1 MTVFSYSK
9 TWICTLCI
17 LALSACSAENE
28 QTANT
33 ASSAPKAAS
42 NVSASAPNTNTT
54 EALPIPRIP
63 EITIPDFIGV
73 TEQQLTFEQAMPPQ
87 LKTMAGIKVYPA
99 RCDNQ
104 QLISS
109 NGSLTQYSDD
119 NATQISAK
127 GVVSINQDGSGTST
141 NERLTLDVQAD
152 GSGTLVAK
160 GASDDDTG
168 ITLNV
173 NADGSGTYVGP
184 EGTISVDGKGGGTWV
199 GKLGNI
205 TIQADGS
212 GTWTG
217 DNDVVEIQANGAGT
231 WVGSQRQTNHGDGT
245 GTLGPEEKA
254 VKMAPWPLA
263 PKVGKLPLLNKLS
276 MPGQVCG
283 YVISLDEQVLF
294 DFDQANLRPDASKL
308 LVELATVLKQITASA
323 IEIRG
328 HTDSKGSDE
337 YNQTLSEN
345 RAQAVLKALQQQTP
359 LSNISAHGYGETKP
373 VAPNEVDG
381 KDSPS
386 NRQLN
391 RRVEIFVKTL

>member
-1 MTVFSYSK
+1 MTGLSTSK
-9 TWICTLCI
+9 TWIYTLCV
-17 LALSACSAENE
+17 LALSACSAESE
-28 QTANT
+28 QASTANNT
-33 ASSAPKAAS
+33 PAAS
-42 NVSASAPNTNTT
+42 AVSASAPSVPT
-54 EALPIPRIP
+54 AAVLPIPRIP

-73 TEQQLTFEQAMPPQ
+73 TQQQLQFEQAMPAQ
-87 LKTMAGIKVYPA
+87 LKTVAGIKVYPA

-109 NGSLTQYSDD
+109 NGSLTQYSAD
-119 NATQISAK
+119 NATQISDK

-141 NERLTLDVQAD
+141 NDRLTLEVQTD
-152 GSGTLVAK
+152 GSGSLVAK

-199 GKLGNI
+199 GKWGNI
-205 TIQADGS
+205 TIHADGS
-212 GTWTG
+212 GSWTG

-231 WVGSQRQTNHGDGT
+231 WVGSQMQTNHGDGT
-245 GTLGPEEKA
+245 GTVGPEEKA
-254 VKMAPWPLA
+254 TQMAPWPLA

-283 YVISLDEQVLF
+283 YVISLDDQVLF
-294 DFDQANLRPDASKL
+294 DFDQATIRPDASNIL
-308 LVELATVLKQITASA
+308 TELANALKQITASA

-345 RAQAVLKALQQQTP
+345 RALAVLKALQQQAK
-359 LSNISAHGYGETKP
+359 LNHIEAHGYGESKP

>member
-1 MTVFSYSK
+1 MTGLSTSK
-9 TWICTLCI
+9 TWIYTLCV
-17 LALSACSAENE
+17 LALSACSAESE
-28 QTANT
+28 QASTANNT
-33 ASSAPKAAS
+33 PAAS
-42 NVSASAPNTNTT
+42 AVSASAPSVPT
-54 EALPIPRIP
+54 AAVLPIPRIP

-73 TEQQLTFEQAMPPQ
+73 TQQQLQFEQAMPAQ
-87 LKTMAGIKVYPA
+87 LKTVAGIKVYPA

-109 NGSLTQYSDD
+109 NGSLTQYSAD
-119 NATQISAK
+119 NATQISDK

-141 NERLTLDVQAD
+141 NDRLTLEVQAD
-152 GSGTLVAK
+152 GSGSLVAK
-160 GASDDDTG
+160 AASDDETG

-199 GKLGNI
+199 GKWGNI
-205 TIQADGS
+205 TIHADGS
-212 GTWTG
+212 GSWTG

-231 WVGSQRQTNHGDGT
+231 WVGSQMQTNHGDGT
-245 GTLGPEEKA
+245 GTVGPEEKA
-254 VKMAPWPLA
+254 TQMAPWPLA

-283 YVISLDEQVLF
+283 YVISLDDQVLF
-294 DFDQANLRPDASKL
+294 DFDQATIRPDASNIL
-308 LVELATVLKQITASA
+308 TELANALKQITASA

-328 HTDSKGSDE
+328 HTDSKGSEE

-345 RAQAVLKALQQQTP
+345 RALAVLKALQQQAK
-359 LSNISAHGYGETKP
+359 LNHIEAHGYGESKP

>member
-1 MTVFSYSK
+1 MTGLSTSK
-9 TWICTLCI
+9 TWIYTLCV

-28 QTANT
+28 QASTANNT
-33 ASSAPKAAS
+33 PAAS
-42 NVSASAPNTNTT
+42 AVTASAPNTPT
-54 EALPIPRIP
+54 AAVLPIPRIP

-73 TEQQLTFEQAMPPQ
+73 TQQQLQFEQAMPAQ
-87 LKTMAGIKVYPA
+87 LKTVAGIKVYPA

-109 NGSLTQYSDD
+109 NGSLTQYSAD
-119 NATQISAK
+119 NATQISDK

-141 NERLTLDVQAD
+141 NDRLTLEVQAD
-152 GSGTLVAK
+152 GSGSLVAK
-160 GASDDDTG
+160 GASDDETG

-199 GKLGNI
+199 GKWGNI
-205 TIQADGS
+205 TIHADGS
-212 GTWTG
+212 GSWTG

-231 WVGSQRQTNHGDGT
+231 WVGSQMQTNHGDGT
-245 GTLGPEEKA
+245 GTVGPEEKA
-254 VKMAPWPLA
+254 TQMAPWPLA

-283 YVISLDEQVLF
+283 YVISLDDQVLF
-294 DFDQANLRPDASKL
+294 DFDQATIRPDASNIL
-308 LVELATVLKQITASA
+308 TELATALKQITASA

-328 HTDSKGSDE
+328 HTDSKGSEE

-345 RAQAVLKALQQQTP
+345 RALAVLKALQQQAQF
-359 LSNISAHGYGETKP
+359 SHIEAHGYGESKP

>member
-1 MTVFSYSK
+1 MY
-9 TWICTLCI
+9 TLCV

-28 QTANT
+28 QANT
-33 ASSAPKAAS
+33 ANNTPVASA
-42 NVSASAPNTNTT
+42 VSASAPNTPT
-54 EALPIPRIP
+54 AAVLPIPRIP

-73 TEQQLTFEQAMPPQ
+73 TQQQLQFEEVMPAQ
-87 LKTMAGIKVYPA
+87 LKTVAGIKVYPA

-109 NGSLTQYSDD
+109 NGSLTQYNTD
-119 NATQISAK
+119 NATQISDK

-141 NERLTLDVQAD
+141 NDRLTLEVQAD
-152 GSGTLVAK
+152 GSGSLVAK
-160 GASDDDTG
+160 AASDDDTG

-199 GKLGNI
+199 GKWGNI
-205 TIQADGS
+205 TIHPDGS
-212 GTWTG
+212 GSWTG

-231 WVGSQRQTNHGDGT
+231 WVGSQMQINHGDGT
-245 GTLGPEEKA
+245 GTVGPEEKA
-254 VKMAPWPLA
+254 TQMAPWPLA

-283 YVISLDEQVLF
+283 YVISLDDQVLF
-294 DFDQANLRPDASKL
+294 DFDQATIRPDASNIL
-308 LVELATVLKQITASA
+308 TELADALKQITASM

-345 RAQAVLKALQQQTP
+345 RAQAVLKALQQQAK
-359 LSNISAHGYGETKP
+359 LSHIEAHGYGESKP

>member
-1 MTVFSYSK
+1 MTGLSTSK
-9 TWICTLCI
+9 TWIYTLCV
-17 LALSACSAENE
+17 LALSACSAESE
-28 QTANT
+28 QASTANNT
-33 ASSAPKAAS
+33 PAAS
-42 NVSASAPNTNTT
+42 AVSASAPSVPT
-54 EALPIPRIP
+54 AAVLPIPRIP

-73 TEQQLTFEQAMPPQ
+73 TQQQLQFEQAMPAQ
-87 LKTMAGIKVYPA
+87 LKTVAGIKVYPA

-109 NGSLTQYSDD
+109 NGSLTQYSAD
-119 NATQISAK
+119 NATQISDK

-141 NERLTLDVQAD
+141 NDRLTLEVQAD
-152 GSGTLVAK
+152 GSGSLVAK

-199 GKLGNI
+199 GKWGNI
-205 TIQADGS
+205 TIHADGS
-212 GTWTG
+212 GSWTG

-231 WVGSQRQTNHGDGT
+231 WVGSQMQTNHGDGT
-245 GTLGPEEKA
+245 GTVGPEEKA
-254 VKMAPWPLA
+254 TQMAPWPLA

-283 YVISLDEQVLF
+283 YVISLDDQVLF
-294 DFDQANLRPDASKL
+294 DFDQATIRPDASNIL
-308 LVELATVLKQITASA
+308 TELANALKQITASA

-345 RAQAVLKALQQQTP
+345 RALAVLKALQQQAQF
-359 LSNISAHGYGETKP
+359 SHIEAHGYGESKP

>member
-1 MTVFSYSK
+1 MTGLSTSK
-9 TWICTLCI
+9 IWIYTLCV
-17 LALSACSAENE
+17 LALSACSAESE
-28 QTANT
+28 QASTANNT
-33 ASSAPKAAS
+33 PAAS
-42 NVSASAPNTNTT
+42 AVSASAPSVPT
-54 EALPIPRIP
+54 AAVLPIPRIP

-73 TEQQLTFEQAMPPQ
+73 TQQQLQFEQAMPAQ
-87 LKTMAGIKVYPA
+87 LKTVAGIKVYPA

-109 NGSLTQYSDD
+109 NGSLTQYSAD
-119 NATQISAK
+119 NATQISDK
-127 GVVSINQDGSGTST
+127 GVVSIHQDGSGTST
-141 NERLTLDVQAD
+141 NDRLTLEVQAD
-152 GSGTLVAK
+152 GSGSLVAK

-199 GKLGNI
+199 GKWGNI
-205 TIQADGS
+205 TIHTDGS
-212 GTWTG
+212 GSWTG

-231 WVGSQRQTNHGDGT
+231 WVGSQMQTNHGDGT
-245 GTLGPEEKA
+245 GTVGPEEKA
-254 VKMAPWPLA
+254 TQMAPWPLA

-283 YVISLDEQVLF
+283 YVISLDDQVLF
-294 DFDQANLRPDASKL
+294 DFDQATIRPDASNIL
-308 LVELATVLKQITASA
+308 TELANALKQITASA

-328 HTDSKGSDE
+328 HTDSKGSEE

-345 RAQAVLKALQQQTP
+345 RALAVLKALQQQAQF
-359 LSNISAHGYGETKP
+359 SHIEAHGYGESKP

>member
-1 MTVFSYSK
+1 MTGLSTSK
-9 TWICTLCI
+9 TWIYTLCV
-17 LALSACSAENE
+17 LALSACSAESE
-28 QTANT
+28 QASTANNT
-33 ASSAPKAAS
+33 PAAS
-42 NVSASAPNTNTT
+42 AVSASAPSVPT
-54 EALPIPRIP
+54 AAVLPIPRIP

-73 TEQQLTFEQAMPPQ
+73 TQQQLQFEQAMPAQ
-87 LKTMAGIKVYPA
+87 LKTVTGIKVYPA

-109 NGSLTQYSDD
+109 NGSLTQYSAD
-119 NATQISAK
+119 NATQISDK
-127 GVVSINQDGSGTST
+127 GVVSIHQDGSGTST
-141 NERLTLDVQAD
+141 NDRFTLEVQAD
-152 GSGTLVAK
+152 GSGSLVAK

-199 GKLGNI
+199 GKWGNI
-205 TIQADGS
+205 TIHTDGS
-212 GTWTG
+212 GSWTG

-231 WVGSQRQTNHGDGT
+231 WVGSQMQTNHGDGT
-245 GTLGPEEKA
+245 GTVGPEEKA
-254 VKMAPWPLA
+254 TQMAPWPLA

-283 YVISLDEQVLF
+283 YVISLDDQVLF
-294 DFDQANLRPDASKL
+294 DFDQATIRPDASNIL
-308 LVELATVLKQITASA
+308 TELANALKQITASA

-345 RAQAVLKALQQQTP
+345 RALAVLKALQQQAK
-359 LSNISAHGYGETKP
+359 LNHIEAHGYGESKP

-391 RRVEIFVKTL
+391 RRVEIFVKTP

>member
-1 MTVFSYSK
+1 MTGLSISK
-9 TWICTLCI
+9 TWIYTLCV

-28 QTANT
+28 QASTANNT
-33 ASSAPKAAS
+33 PAAS
-42 NVSASAPNTNTT
+42 AVSASAPSVPT
-54 EALPIPRIP
+54 AAVLPIPRIP

-73 TEQQLTFEQAMPPQ
+73 TQQQLQFEQAMPAQ
-87 LKTMAGIKVYPA
+87 LKTVAGIKVYPA

-109 NGSLTQYSDD
+109 NGSLTQYSAD
-119 NATQISAK
+119 NATQISDK

-141 NERLTLDVQAD
+141 NDRLTLEVQAD
-152 GSGTLVAK
+152 GSGSLVAK

-199 GKLGNI
+199 GKWGNI
-205 TIQADGS
+205 TIHPDGS
-212 GTWTG
+212 GSWTG

-231 WVGSQRQTNHGDGT
+231 WVGSQMQTNHGDGT
-245 GTLGPEEKA
+245 GTVGPEEKA
-254 VKMAPWPLA
+254 TQMAPWPLA

-283 YVISLDEQVLF
+283 YVISLDDQVLF
-294 DFDQANLRPDASKL
+294 DFDQATIRPDASNIL
-308 LVELATVLKQITASA
+308 TELANALKQITASA

-345 RAQAVLKALQQQTP
+345 RALAVLKALQQQAK
-359 LSNISAHGYGETKP
+359 LNHIEAHGYGESKP

>member
-1 MTVFSYSK
+1 MTGLSTSK
-9 TWICTLCI
+9 TWIYTLCV
-17 LALSACSAENE
+17 LALSACSAESE
-28 QTANT
+28 QASTANNT
-33 ASSAPKAAS
+33 PAAS
-42 NVSASAPNTNTT
+42 AVSASAPSVPT
-54 EALPIPRIP
+54 AAVLPIPRIP

-73 TEQQLTFEQAMPPQ
+73 TQQQLQFEQAMPAQ
-87 LKTMAGIKVYPA
+87 LKTVAGIKVYPA

-109 NGSLTQYSDD
+109 NGSLTQYSAD
-119 NATQISAK
+119 NATQISDK

-141 NERLTLDVQAD
+141 NDRLTLEVQAD
-152 GSGTLVAK
+152 GSGSLVAK

-199 GKLGNI
+199 GKWGNI
-205 TIQADGS
+205 TIHADGS
-212 GTWTG
+212 GSWTG

-231 WVGSQRQTNHGDGT
+231 WVGSQMQTNHGDGT
-245 GTLGPEEKA
+245 GTVGPEEKA
-254 VKMAPWPLA
+254 TQMAPWPLA

-283 YVISLDEQVLF
+283 YVISLDDQVLF
-294 DFDQANLRPDASKL
+294 DFDQATIRPDASNIL
-308 LVELATVLKQITASA
+308 TELANALKQITASA

-345 RAQAVLKALQQQTP
+345 RAQAVRNALQQQAQ
-359 LSNISAHGYGETKP
+359 LSHIEAHGYGESKP

>member
-1 MTVFSYSK
+1 MTGLSTSK
-9 TWICTLCI
+9 TWIYTLCV
-17 LALSACSAENE
+17 LALSACSAESE
-28 QTANT
+28 QASTANNT
-33 ASSAPKAAS
+33 PAAS
-42 NVSASAPNTNTT
+42 AVSASAPSVPT
-54 EALPIPRIP
+54 AAVLPIPRIP

-73 TEQQLTFEQAMPPQ
+73 TQQQLQFEQAMPAQ
-87 LKTMAGIKVYPA
+87 LKTVAGIKVYPA

-109 NGSLTQYSDD
+109 NGSLTQYSAD
-119 NATQISAK
+119 NATQISDK
-127 GVVSINQDGSGTST
+127 GVVSIHQDGSGTST
-141 NERLTLDVQAD
+141 NDRLTLEVQAD
-152 GSGTLVAK
+152 GSGSLVAK

-199 GKLGNI
+199 GKWGNI
-205 TIQADGS
+205 TIHADGS
-212 GTWTG
+212 GSWTG

-231 WVGSQRQTNHGDGT
+231 WVGSQMQTNHGDGT
-245 GTLGPEEKA
+245 GTVGPEEKA
-254 VKMAPWPLA
+254 TQMAPWPLA

-283 YVISLDEQVLF
+283 YVISLDDQVLF
-294 DFDQANLRPDASKL
+294 DFDQATIRPDASNIL
-308 LVELATVLKQITASA
+308 TELANALKQITASA

-328 HTDSKGSDE
+328 HTDSKGSEE

-345 RAQAVLKALQQQTP
+345 RALAVLKALQQQAQF
-359 LSNISAHGYGETKP
+359 SHIEAHGYGESKP

>member
-1 MTVFSYSK
+1 MTGLSTSK
-9 TWICTLCI
+9 TWIYTLCV
-17 LALSACSAENE
+17 LALSACSAESE
-28 QTANT
+28 QASTANNT
-33 ASSAPKAAS
+33 PAAS
-42 NVSASAPNTNTT
+42 AVSASAPSVPT
-54 EALPIPRIP
+54 AAVLPIPRIP

-73 TEQQLTFEQAMPPQ
+73 TQQQLQFEQAMPAQ
-87 LKTMAGIKVYPA
+87 LKTVAGIKVYPA

-109 NGSLTQYSDD
+109 NGSLTQYSAD
-119 NATQISAK
+119 NATQISDK

-141 NERLTLDVQAD
+141 NDRLTLEVQTD
-152 GSGTLVAK
+152 GSGSLVAK

-199 GKLGNI
+199 GKWGNI
-205 TIQADGS
+205 TIHADGS
-212 GTWTG
+212 GSWTG

-231 WVGSQRQTNHGDGT
+231 WVGSQMQTNHGDGT
-245 GTLGPEEKA
+245 GTVGPEEKA
-254 VKMAPWPLA
+254 TQMAPWPLA

-283 YVISLDEQVLF
+283 YVISLDDQVLF
-294 DFDQANLRPDASKL
+294 DFDQATIRPDASNIL
-308 LVELATVLKQITASA
+308 TELANALKQITASA

-345 RAQAVLKALQQQTP
+345 RALAVLKALQQQAK
-359 LSNISAHGYGETKP
+359 LNHIEAHGYGESKP

-381 KDSPS
+381 KDSSS

>member
-1 MTVFSYSK
+1 MTGLSTSK
-9 TWICTLCI
+9 TWIYTLCV

-28 QTANT
+28 QASTANNT
-33 ASSAPKAAS
+33 PAAS
-42 NVSASAPNTNTT
+42 AVSASAPSVPT
-54 EALPIPRIP
+54 AAVLPIPRIP

-73 TEQQLTFEQAMPPQ
+73 TQQQLQFEQAMPAQ
-87 LKTMAGIKVYPA
+87 LKTVAGIKVYPA

-109 NGSLTQYSDD
+109 NGSLTQYSAD
-119 NATQISAK
+119 NATQISDK

-141 NERLTLDVQAD
+141 NDRLTLEVQAD
-152 GSGTLVAK
+152 GSGSLVAK

-199 GKLGNI
+199 GKWGNI
-205 TIQADGS
+205 TIHADGS
-212 GTWTG
+212 GSWTG

-231 WVGSQRQTNHGDGT
+231 WVGSQMQTNHGDGT
-245 GTLGPEEKA
+245 GTVGPEEKA
-254 VKMAPWPLA
+254 TQMAPWPLA

-283 YVISLDEQVLF
+283 YVISLDDQVLF
-294 DFDQANLRPDASKL
+294 DFDQATIRPDASNIL
-308 LVELATVLKQITASA
+308 TELANALKQITASA

-345 RAQAVLKALQQQTP
+345 RALAVLKALQQQAQF
-359 LSNISAHGYGETKP
+359 SHIEAHGYGESKP
-373 VAPNEVDG
+373 VAPNEVGG

>member
-1 MTVFSYSK
+1 MTGLSTSK
-9 TWICTLCI
+9 IWIYTLCV

-28 QTANT
+28 QAST
-33 ASSAPKAAS
+33 ASNTPAAS
-42 NVSASAPNTNTT
+42 AVSASAPSVPT
-54 EALPIPRIP
+54 AAVLPIPRIP

-73 TEQQLTFEQAMPPQ
+73 TQQQLQFEQAMPAQ
-87 LKTMAGIKVYPA
+87 LKTVAGIKVYPA

-109 NGSLTQYSDD
+109 NGSLTQYSAD
-119 NATQISAK
+119 NATQISDK
-127 GVVSINQDGSGTST
+127 GVVSINQDGSDTST
-141 NERLTLDVQAD
+141 NVRLTLEVQAD
-152 GSGTLVAK
+152 GSGSLVAK

-199 GKLGNI
+199 GKWGNI
-205 TIQADGS
+205 TIHADGS
-212 GTWTG
+212 GSWTG

-231 WVGSQRQTNHGDGT
+231 WVGSQMQTNHGDGS
-245 GTLGPEEKA
+245 GTVGPEEKA
-254 VKMAPWPLA
+254 TQMAPWPLA
-263 PKVGKLPLLNKLS
+263 PEVGKRPLLNKLS

-283 YVISLDEQVLF
+283 YVISLDDQVLF
-294 DFDQANLRPDASKL
+294 DFDQATIRPDASNIL
-308 LVELATVLKQITASA
+308 TELANALKQITASA

-345 RAQAVLKALQQQTP
+345 RALAVLKALQQQAK
-359 LSNISAHGYGETKP
+359 LNHIEAHGYGESKP

>member
-1 MTVFSYSK
+1 MTGLSTSK
-9 TWICTLCI
+9 TWIYTLCV
-17 LALSACSAENE
+17 LALSACSAESE
-28 QTANT
+28 QASTANNT
-33 ASSAPKAAS
+33 PAAS
-42 NVSASAPNTNTT
+42 AVSASAPSVPT
-54 EALPIPRIP
+54 AAVLPIPRIP

-73 TEQQLTFEQAMPPQ
+73 TQQQLQFEQAMPAQ
-87 LKTMAGIKVYPA
+87 LKTVAGIKVYPA

-109 NGSLTQYSDD
+109 NGSLTQYSAD
-119 NATQISAK
+119 NATQISDK
-127 GVVSINQDGSGTST
+127 GVVSIHQDGSGTST
-141 NERLTLDVQAD
+141 NDRLTLEVQAD
-152 GSGTLVAK
+152 GSGSLVAK

-199 GKLGNI
+199 GKWGNI
-205 TIQADGS
+205 TIHADGS
-212 GTWTG
+212 GSWTG

-231 WVGSQRQTNHGDGT
+231 WVGSQMQTNHGDGT
-245 GTLGPEEKA
+245 GTVGPEEKA
-254 VKMAPWPLA
+254 TQMAPWPLA

-283 YVISLDEQVLF
+283 YVISLDDQVLF
-294 DFDQANLRPDASKL
+294 DFDQATIRPDASNIL
-308 LVELATVLKQITASA
+308 TELANALKQITASA

-345 RAQAVLKALQQQTP
+345 RALAVLKALQQQAK
-359 LSNISAHGYGETKP
+359 LNHIEAHGYGESKP

>member
-1 MTVFSYSK
+1 MTGLSTSK
-9 TWICTLCI
+9 TWIYTLCV
-17 LALSACSAENE
+17 LALSACSAESE
-28 QTANT
+28 QASTANNT
-33 ASSAPKAAS
+33 PAAS
-42 NVSASAPNTNTT
+42 AVSASAPSVPT
-54 EALPIPRIP
+54 AAVLPIPRIP

-73 TEQQLTFEQAMPPQ
+73 TQQQLQFEQAMPAQ
-87 LKTMAGIKVYPA
+87 LKTVAGIKVYPA

-109 NGSLTQYSDD
+109 NGSLTQYSAD
-119 NATQISAK
+119 NATQISDK

-141 NERLTLDVQAD
+141 NDRLTLEVQAD
-152 GSGTLVAK
+152 GSGSLVAK

-199 GKLGNI
+199 GKWGNI
-205 TIQADGS
+205 TIHADGS
-212 GTWTG
+212 GSWTG

-231 WVGSQRQTNHGDGT
+231 WVGSQMQTNHGDGT
-245 GTLGPEEKA
+245 GTVGPEEKA
-254 VKMAPWPLA
+254 TQMAPWPLA

-283 YVISLDEQVLF
+283 YVISLDDQVLF
-294 DFDQANLRPDASKL
+294 DFDQATIRPDASNIL
-308 LVELATVLKQITASA
+308 TELANALKQITASA

-328 HTDSKGSDE
+328 HTDSKGSEE

-345 RAQAVLKALQQQTP
+345 RALAVLKALQQQAQF
-359 LSNISAHGYGETKP
+359 SHIEAHGYGESKP

>member
-1 MTVFSYSK
+1 MTGLSTSK
-9 TWICTLCI
+9 TWIYTLCV
-17 LALSACSAENE
+17 LALSACSAESE
-28 QTANT
+28 QASTANNT
-33 ASSAPKAAS
+33 PAAS
-42 NVSASAPNTNTT
+42 AVSASAPSVPT
-54 EALPIPRIP
+54 AAVLPIPRIP

-73 TEQQLTFEQAMPPQ
+73 TQQQLQFEQAMPAQ
-87 LKTMAGIKVYPA
+87 LKTVAGIKVYPA

-109 NGSLTQYSDD
+109 NGSLTQYSAD
-119 NATQISAK
+119 NATQISDN

-141 NERLTLDVQAD
+141 NDRFTLEVQAD
-152 GSGTLVAK
+152 GSGSLVAK

-199 GKLGNI
+199 GKWGNI
-205 TIQADGS
+205 TIHADGS
-212 GTWTG
+212 GSWTG

-231 WVGSQRQTNHGDGT
+231 WVGSQMQTNHGDGT
-245 GTLGPEEKA
+245 GTVGPEEKTTQ
-254 VKMAPWPLA
+254 MAPWPLA

-276 MPGQVCG
+276 MPGQICG
-283 YVISLDEQVLF
+283 YVISLDDQVLF
-294 DFDQANLRPDASKL
+294 DFDQATIRPDASNIL
-308 LVELATVLKQITASA
+308 TELAAALKQITASA

-328 HTDSKGSDE
+328 HTDSKGSEE

-345 RAQAVLKALQQQTP
+345 RALAVLKALQQQAK
-359 LSNISAHGYGETKP
+359 LNHIEAHGYGESKP

-381 KDSPS
+381 KDSSS

>member
-1 MTVFSYSK
+1 MTGLSTSK
-9 TWICTLCI
+9 TWIYTLCV
-17 LALSACSAENE
+17 LALSACSAESE
-28 QTANT
+28 QASTANNT
-33 ASSAPKAAS
+33 PAAS
-42 NVSASAPNTNTT
+42 AVTASAPNTPT
-54 EALPIPRIP
+54 AAVLPIPRIP

-73 TEQQLTFEQAMPPQ
+73 TQQQLQFEQAMPAQ
-87 LKTMAGIKVYPA
+87 LKTVAGIKVYPA

-109 NGSLTQYSDD
+109 NGSLTQYSAD
-119 NATQISAK
+119 NATQIIDK

-141 NERLTLDVQAD
+141 NDRLTLEVQAD
-152 GSGTLVAK
+152 GSGSLVAK
-160 GASDDDTG
+160 GASDDETG

-199 GKLGNI
+199 GKWGNI
-205 TIQADGS
+205 TIHADGS
-212 GTWTG
+212 GSWTG

-231 WVGSQRQTNHGDGT
+231 WVGSQMQTNHGDGT
-245 GTLGPEEKA
+245 GTVGPEEKA
-254 VKMAPWPLA
+254 TQMAPWPLA

-283 YVISLDEQVLF
+283 YVISLDDQVLF
-294 DFDQANLRPDASKL
+294 DFDQATIRPDASNIL
-308 LVELATVLKQITASA
+308 TELATALKQITASA

-345 RAQAVLKALQQQTP
+345 RAQAVRNALQQQAQ
-359 LSNISAHGYGETKP
+359 LSHIEAHGYGESKP

>member
-1 MTVFSYSK
+1 MTGLSTSK
-9 TWICTLCI
+9 TWIYTLCV
-17 LALSACSAENE
+17 LALSACSAESE
-28 QTANT
+28 QASTANNT
-33 ASSAPKAAS
+33 PAAS
-42 NVSASAPNTNTT
+42 AVSASAPSVPT
-54 EALPIPRIP
+54 AAVLPIPRIP

-73 TEQQLTFEQAMPPQ
+73 TQQQLQFEQAMPAQ
-87 LKTMAGIKVYPA
+87 LKTVAGIKVYPA

-109 NGSLTQYSDD
+109 NGSLTQYSAD
-119 NATQISAK
+119 NATQISDK

-141 NERLTLDVQAD
+141 NDRLTLEVQAD
-152 GSGTLVAK
+152 GSGSLVAK

-184 EGTISVDGKGGGTWV
+184 EGTINVDGKGGGTWV
-199 GKLGNI
+199 GKWGNI
-205 TIQADGS
+205 TIHADGS
-212 GTWTG
+212 GSWTG

-231 WVGSQRQTNHGDGT
+231 WVGSQMQTNHGDGT
-245 GTLGPEEKA
+245 GTVGPEEKA
-254 VKMAPWPLA
+254 TQMAPWPLA

-283 YVISLDEQVLF
+283 YVISLDDQVLF
-294 DFDQANLRPDASKL
+294 DFDQATIRPDASNIL
-308 LVELATVLKQITASA
+308 TELAAALKQITASA

-345 RAQAVLKALQQQTP
+345 RALAVLKALQQQAQF
-359 LSNISAHGYGETKP
+359 SHIEAHGYGESKP

-381 KDSPS
+381 KDSSS

>member
-1 MTVFSYSK
+1 MTGLSTSK
-9 TWICTLCI
+9 TWIYTLCV
-17 LALSACSAENE
+17 LALSACSAESE
-28 QTANT
+28 QASTANNT
-33 ASSAPKAAS
+33 PAAS
-42 NVSASAPNTNTT
+42 TVTASAPNTPT
-54 EALPIPRIP
+54 AAVLPIPRIP
-63 EITIPDFIGV
+63 EITIPDFIGI
-73 TEQQLTFEQAMPPQ
+73 TQQQLQFEQAMPAQ
-87 LKTMAGIKVYPA
+87 LKTVAGIKVYPA

-109 NGSLTQYSDD
+109 NGSLTQYSAD
-119 NATQISAK
+119 NATQISDK
-127 GVVSINQDGSGTST
+127 GVVSIHQDGSGTST
-141 NERLTLDVQAD
+141 NDRLTLEVQAD
-152 GSGTLVAK
+152 GSGSLVAK

-199 GKLGNI
+199 GKWGNI
-205 TIQADGS
+205 TIHADGS
-212 GTWTG
+212 GSWTG

-231 WVGSQRQTNHGDGT
+231 WVGSQMQTNHGDGT
-245 GTLGPEEKA
+245 GTVGPEEKTTQ
-254 VKMAPWPLA
+254 MAPWPLA

-276 MPGQVCG
+276 MPGQICG
-283 YVISLDEQVLF
+283 YVISLDDQVLF
-294 DFDQANLRPDASKL
+294 DFDQATIRPDASNIL
-308 LVELATVLKQITASA
+308 TELANALKQITASA

-345 RAQAVLKALQQQTP
+345 RALAVLKALQQQAK
-359 LSNISAHGYGETKP
+359 LNHIEAHGYGESKP

>member
-1 MTVFSYSK
+1 MTGLSTSK
-9 TWICTLCI
+9 IWIYTLCV

-28 QTANT
+28 QAST
-33 ASSAPKAAS
+33 ASNTPAAS
-42 NVSASAPNTNTT
+42 AVSASAPSVPT
-54 EALPIPRIP
+54 AAVLPIPRIP

-73 TEQQLTFEQAMPPQ
+73 TQQQLQFEQAMPAQ
-87 LKTMAGIKVYPA
+87 LKTVAGIKVYPA

-109 NGSLTQYSDD
+109 NGSLTQYSAD
-119 NATQISAK
+119 NATQISDK
-127 GVVSINQDGSGTST
+127 GVVSIHQDGSGTST
-141 NERLTLDVQAD
+141 NDRLTLEVQAD
-152 GSGTLVAK
+152 GSGSLVAK

-199 GKLGNI
+199 GKWGNI
-205 TIQADGS
+205 TIHADGS
-212 GTWTG
+212 GSWTG

-231 WVGSQRQTNHGDGT
+231 WVGSQMQTNHGDGT
-245 GTLGPEEKA
+245 GTVGPEEKTTQ
-254 VKMAPWPLA
+254 MAPWPLA

-283 YVISLDEQVLF
+283 YVISLDDQVLF
-294 DFDQANLRPDASKL
+294 DFDQATIRPDASNIL
-308 LVELATVLKQITASA
+308 TELANALKQITASA

-345 RAQAVLKALQQQTP
+345 RALAVLKALQQQAK
-359 LSNISAHGYGETKP
+359 LNHIEAHGYGESKP

>member
-1 MTVFSYSK
+1 MTGLSTSK
-9 TWICTLCI
+9 TWIYTLCV
-17 LALSACSAENE
+17 LALSACSAESE
-28 QTANT
+28 QASTANNT
-33 ASSAPKAAS
+33 PAAS
-42 NVSASAPNTNTT
+42 AVSASAPSVPT
-54 EALPIPRIP
+54 AAVLPIPRIP

-73 TEQQLTFEQAMPPQ
+73 TQQQLQFEQAMPAQ
-87 LKTMAGIKVYPA
+87 LKTVAGIKVYPA

-109 NGSLTQYSDD
+109 NGSLTQYSAD
-119 NATQISAK
+119 NATQISDK
-127 GVVSINQDGSGTST
+127 GVVSIHQDGSGTST
-141 NERLTLDVQAD
+141 NDRLTLEVQAD
-152 GSGTLVAK
+152 GSGSLVAK

-199 GKLGNI
+199 GKWGNI
-205 TIQADGS
+205 TIHADGS
-212 GTWTG
+212 GSWTG

-231 WVGSQRQTNHGDGT
+231 WVGSQMQTNHGDGT
-245 GTLGPEEKA
+245 GTVGPEEKA
-254 VKMAPWPLA
+254 TQMAPWPLA

-283 YVISLDEQVLF
+283 YVISLDDQVLF
-294 DFDQANLRPDASKL
+294 DFDQATIRPDASNIL
-308 LVELATVLKQITASA
+308 TELANALKQITASA

-345 RAQAVLKALQQQTP
+345 RALAVLNALQQQAQF
-359 LSNISAHGYGETKP
+359 SHIEAHGYGESKP

>member
-1 MTVFSYSK
+1 MTGLSTSK
-9 TWICTLCI
+9 TWIYTLCV
-17 LALSACSAENE
+17 LALSACSAESE
-28 QTANT
+28 QASTANNT
-33 ASSAPKAAS
+33 PAAS
-42 NVSASAPNTNTT
+42 AVSASAPSVPT
-54 EALPIPRIP
+54 AAVLPIPRIP

-73 TEQQLTFEQAMPPQ
+73 TQQQLQFEQAMPAQ
-87 LKTMAGIKVYPA
+87 LKTVAGIKVYPA

-104 QLISS
+104 QLINS
-109 NGSLTQYSDD
+109 NGSLTQYSAD
-119 NATQISAK
+119 NATQISDK
-127 GVVSINQDGSGTST
+127 GVVSIHQDGSGTST
-141 NERLTLDVQAD
+141 NDRLTLEVQAD
-152 GSGTLVAK
+152 GSGSLVAK
-160 GASDDDTG
+160 AASDDETG

-199 GKLGNI
+199 GKWGNI
-205 TIQADGS
+205 TIHADGS
-212 GTWTG
+212 GSWTG

-231 WVGSQRQTNHGDGT
+231 WVGSQMQTNHGDGT
-245 GTLGPEEKA
+245 GTVGPEEKA
-254 VKMAPWPLA
+254 TQMAPWPLA

-283 YVISLDEQVLF
+283 YVISLDDQVLF
-294 DFDQANLRPDASKL
+294 DFDQATIRPDASNIL
-308 LVELATVLKQITASA
+308 TELAAALKQITASA

-328 HTDSKGSDE
+328 HTDSKGSEE

-345 RAQAVLKALQQQTP
+345 RALAVLKALQQQAK
-359 LSNISAHGYGETKP
+359 LNHIEAHGYGESKP

>member
-1 MTVFSYSK
+1 MTGLSTSK
-9 TWICTLCI
+9 TWIYTLCV

-28 QTANT
+28 QAST
-33 ASSAPKAAS
+33 ASNAPAAS
-42 NVSASAPNTNTT
+42 SVSASAPNTPT
-54 EALPIPRIP
+54 AAVLPIPRIP

-73 TEQQLTFEQAMPPQ
+73 TQQQLQFEQAMPEQ
-87 LKTMAGIKVYPA
+87 LKTVAGIKVYPA

-109 NGSLTQYSDD
+109 NGSLTQYSAD
-119 NATQISAK
+119 NATQISDK

-141 NERLTLDVQAD
+141 NDRLTLEVQAD
-152 GSGTLVAK
+152 GSGSLVAK
-160 GASDDDTG
+160 GASDDDAG

-199 GKLGNI
+199 GKWGNI
-205 TIQADGS
+205 TIHPDGS
-212 GTWTG
+212 GSWTG

-231 WVGSQRQTNHGDGT
+231 WVGSQMQTNHGDGT
-245 GTLGPEEKA
+245 GTVGPEEKA
-254 VKMAPWPLA
+254 TQMAPWPLA

-283 YVISLDEQVLF
+283 YVISLDDQVLF
-294 DFDQANLRPDASKL
+294 DFDQATIRPDASNIL
-308 LVELATVLKQITASA
+308 TELANALKQITASA

-328 HTDSKGSDE
+328 HTDSKGSEE

-345 RAQAVLKALQQQTP
+345 RALAVLKALQQQAQF
-359 LSNISAHGYGETKP
+359 SHIEAHGYGESKP

>member
-1 MTVFSYSK
+1 MTGLSTSK
-9 TWICTLCI
+9 TWIYTLCV
-17 LALSACSAENE
+17 LALSACSAESE
-28 QTANT
+28 QASTANNT
-33 ASSAPKAAS
+33 PAAS
-42 NVSASAPNTNTT
+42 AVSASAPSVPT
-54 EALPIPRIP
+54 AAVLPIPRIP

-73 TEQQLTFEQAMPPQ
+73 TQQQLQFEQAMPAQ
-87 LKTMAGIKVYPA
+87 LKTVAGIKVYPA

-109 NGSLTQYSDD
+109 NGSLTQYSAD
-119 NATQISAK
+119 NATQISDK

-141 NERLTLDVQAD
+141 NDRLTLEVQAD
-152 GSGTLVAK
+152 GSGSLVAK
-160 GASDDDTG
+160 AASDDDTG

-199 GKLGNI
+199 GKWGNI
-205 TIQADGS
+205 TIHPDGS
-212 GTWTG
+212 GSWTG

-231 WVGSQRQTNHGDGT
+231 WVGSQMQTNHGDGT
-245 GTLGPEEKA
+245 GTVGPEEKA
-254 VKMAPWPLA
+254 TQMAPWPLA

-283 YVISLDEQVLF
+283 YVISLDDQVLF
-294 DFDQANLRPDASKL
+294 DFDQATIRPDASNIL
-308 LVELATVLKQITASA
+308 TELANALKQITASA

-345 RAQAVLKALQQQTP
+345 RALAVLKALQQQAQF
-359 LSNISAHGYGETKP
+359 SHIEAHGYGESKP

>member
-1 MTVFSYSK
+1 MTGLSTSK
-9 TWICTLCI
+9 TWIYTLCV
-17 LALSACSAENE
+17 LALSACSAESE
-28 QTANT
+28 QASTANNT
-33 ASSAPKAAS
+33 PAAS
-42 NVSASAPNTNTT
+42 AVSASAPSVPT
-54 EALPIPRIP
+54 AAVLPIPRIP

-73 TEQQLTFEQAMPPQ
+73 TQQQLQFEQAMPAQ
-87 LKTMAGIKVYPA
+87 LKTVAGIKVYPA

-109 NGSLTQYSDD
+109 NGSLTQYSAD
-119 NATQISAK
+119 NATQISDK

-141 NERLTLDVQAD
+141 NDRLTLEVQTD
-152 GSGTLVAK
+152 GSGSLVAK

-199 GKLGNI
+199 GKWGNI
-205 TIQADGS
+205 TIHADGS
-212 GTWTG
+212 GSWTG

-231 WVGSQRQTNHGDGT
+231 WVGSQMQTNHGDGT
-245 GTLGPEEKA
+245 GTVGPEEKA
-254 VKMAPWPLA
+254 TQMAPWPLA

-283 YVISLDEQVLF
+283 YVISLDDQVLF
-294 DFDQANLRPDASKL
+294 DFDQATIRPDASNIL
-308 LVELATVLKQITASA
+308 TELANALKQITASA

-345 RAQAVLKALQQQTP
+345 RALAVLKALQQQAQF
-359 LSNISAHGYGETKP
+359 SHIEAHGYGESKP

>member
-1 MTVFSYSK
+1 MTGLSISK
-9 TWICTLCI
+9 TWIYTLCV
-17 LALSACSAENE
+17 LALSACSAESE
-28 QTANT
+28 QASTANNT
-33 ASSAPKAAS
+33 PAAS
-42 NVSASAPNTNTT
+42 AVSASAPSVPT
-54 EALPIPRIP
+54 AAVLPIPRIP

-73 TEQQLTFEQAMPPQ
+73 TQQQLQFEQAMPAQ
-87 LKTMAGIKVYPA
+87 LKTVAGIKVYPA

-109 NGSLTQYSDD
+109 NGSLTQYSAS
-119 NATQISAK
+119 NATQISDK

-141 NERLTLDVQAD
+141 NDRLTLEVQAD
-152 GSGTLVAK
+152 GSGSLVAK
-160 GASDDDTG
+160 AASDDDTG

-199 GKLGNI
+199 GKWGNI
-205 TIQADGS
+205 TIHADGS
-212 GTWTG
+212 GSWTG
-217 DNDVVEIQANGAGT
+217 DNDMVEIQANGAGT
-231 WVGSQRQTNHGDGT
+231 WVGSQMQTNHGDGT
-245 GTLGPEEKA
+245 GTVGPEEKA
-254 VKMAPWPLA
+254 TQMAPWPLA

-283 YVISLDEQVLF
+283 YVISLDDQVLF
-294 DFDQANLRPDASKL
+294 DFDQATIRPDASNIL
-308 LVELATVLKQITASA
+308 TELANALKQITASA

-328 HTDSKGSDE
+328 HTDSKGSEE

-345 RAQAVLKALQQQTP
+345 RALAVLKALQQQAK
-359 LSNISAHGYGETKP
+359 LNHIEAHGYGESKP
-373 VAPNEVDG
+373 VAPNEIDG

>member
-1 MTVFSYSK
+1 MTGLSTSK
-9 TWICTLCI
+9 TWIYTLCV
-17 LALSACSAENE
+17 LALSACSAESE
-28 QTANT
+28 QASTANNT
-33 ASSAPKAAS
+33 PAAS
-42 NVSASAPNTNTT
+42 AVSASAPSVPT
-54 EALPIPRIP
+54 AAVLPIPRIP

-73 TEQQLTFEQAMPPQ
+73 TQQQLQFEQAMPAQ
-87 LKTMAGIKVYPA
+87 LKTVAGIKVYPA

-109 NGSLTQYSDD
+109 NGSLTQYSAD
-119 NATQISAK
+119 NATQISDK
-127 GVVSINQDGSGTST
+127 GVVSIHQDGSGTST
-141 NERLTLDVQAD
+141 NDRLTLEVQAD
-152 GSGTLVAK
+152 GSGSLVAK
-160 GASDDDTG
+160 GASDDETG

-199 GKLGNI
+199 GKWGNI
-205 TIQADGS
+205 TIHADGS
-212 GTWTG
+212 GSWTG

-231 WVGSQRQTNHGDGT
+231 WVGSQMQTNHGDGT
-245 GTLGPEEKA
+245 GTVGPEEKA
-254 VKMAPWPLA
+254 TQMAPWPLA

-283 YVISLDEQVLF
+283 YVISLDDQVLF
-294 DFDQANLRPDASKL
+294 DFDQATIRPDASNIL
-308 LVELATVLKQITASA
+308 TELANALKQITASA

-328 HTDSKGSDE
+328 HTDSKGSEE

-345 RAQAVLKALQQQTP
+345 RALAVLKALQQQAK
-359 LSNISAHGYGETKP
+359 LNHIEAHGYGESKP

>member
-1 MTVFSYSK
+1 MTGLSTSK
-9 TWICTLCI
+9 TWIYTLCV
-17 LALSACSAENE
+17 LALSACSAESE
-28 QTANT
+28 QASTANNT
-33 ASSAPKAAS
+33 PAAS
-42 NVSASAPNTNTT
+42 AVSASAPSVPT
-54 EALPIPRIP
+54 AAVLPIPRIP

-73 TEQQLTFEQAMPPQ
+73 TQQQLQFEQAMPAQ
-87 LKTMAGIKVYPA
+87 LKTVAGIKVYPA

-109 NGSLTQYSDD
+109 NGSLTQYSAS
-119 NATQISAK
+119 NATQISDK

-141 NERLTLDVQAD
+141 NDRLTLEVQAD
-152 GSGTLVAK
+152 GSGSLVAK
-160 GASDDDTG
+160 GASDDDAG

-199 GKLGNI
+199 GKWGNI
-205 TIQADGS
+205 TIHADGS
-212 GTWTG
+212 GSWTG

-231 WVGSQRQTNHGDGT
+231 WVGSQMQTNHGDGT
-245 GTLGPEEKA
+245 GTVGPEEKA
-254 VKMAPWPLA
+254 TQMAPWPLA

-283 YVISLDEQVLF
+283 YVISLDDQVLF
-294 DFDQANLRPDASKL
+294 DFDQATIRPDASNIL
-308 LVELATVLKQITASA
+308 TELATALKQITASA

-345 RAQAVLKALQQQTP
+345 RALAVLKALQQQAK
-359 LSNISAHGYGETKP
+359 LNHIEAHGYGESKP

>member
-1 MTVFSYSK
+1 MTGLSTSK
-9 TWICTLCI
+9 TWIYTLCV
-17 LALSACSAENE
+17 LALSACSAESE
-28 QTANT
+28 QASTANNT
-33 ASSAPKAAS
+33 PAAS
-42 NVSASAPNTNTT
+42 AVSASAPSVPT
-54 EALPIPRIP
+54 AAVLPIPRIP

-73 TEQQLTFEQAMPPQ
+73 TQQQLQFEQAMPAQ
-87 LKTMAGIKVYPA
+87 LKTVAGIKVYPA

-109 NGSLTQYSDD
+109 NGSLTQYSAD
-119 NATQISAK
+119 NATQISDK
-127 GVVSINQDGSGTST
+127 GVVSIHQDGSGTST
-141 NERLTLDVQAD
+141 NDRLTLEVQAD
-152 GSGTLVAK
+152 GSGSLVAK

-199 GKLGNI
+199 GKWGNI
-205 TIQADGS
+205 TIHPDGS
-212 GTWTG
+212 GSWTG

-231 WVGSQRQTNHGDGT
+231 WVGSQMQTNHGDGT
-245 GTLGPEEKA
+245 GTVGPEEKTTQ
-254 VKMAPWPLA
+254 MAPWPLA

-283 YVISLDEQVLF
+283 YVISLDDQVLF
-294 DFDQANLRPDASKL
+294 DFDQATIRPDASNIL
-308 LVELATVLKQITASA
+308 TELANALKQITASA

-345 RAQAVLKALQQQTP
+345 RAQAVLKALQQQTQ
-359 LSNISAHGYGETKP
+359 LSNISAHGYGETMP
-373 VAPNEVDG
+373 VAPNELDG

>member
-1 MTVFSYSK
+1 MTGLSTSK
-9 TWICTLCI
+9 TWIYTLCV
-17 LALSACSAENE
+17 LALSACSAESE
-28 QTANT
+28 QASTANNT
-33 ASSAPKAAS
+33 PAAS
-42 NVSASAPNTNTT
+42 AVSASAPSVPT
-54 EALPIPRIP
+54 AAVLPIPRIP

-73 TEQQLTFEQAMPPQ
+73 TQQQLQFEQAMPAQ
-87 LKTMAGIKVYPA
+87 LKTVAGIKVYPA

-109 NGSLTQYSDD
+109 NGSLTQYSAD
-119 NATQISAK
+119 NATQISDK
-127 GVVSINQDGSGTST
+127 GVVSIHQDGSGTST
-141 NERLTLDVQAD
+141 NDRLTLEVQAD
-152 GSGTLVAK
+152 GSGSLVAK
-160 GASDDDTG
+160 AASDDETG

-199 GKLGNI
+199 GKWGNI
-205 TIQADGS
+205 TIHADGS
-212 GTWTG
+212 GSWTG

-231 WVGSQRQTNHGDGT
+231 WVGSQMQTNHGDGT
-245 GTLGPEEKA
+245 GTVGPEEKA
-254 VKMAPWPLA
+254 TQMAPWPLA

-283 YVISLDEQVLF
+283 YVISLDDQVLF
-294 DFDQANLRPDASKL
+294 DFDQATIRPDASNIL
-308 LVELATVLKQITASA
+308 TELANALKQITASA

-345 RAQAVLKALQQQTP
+345 RALAVLKALQQQAK
-359 LSNISAHGYGETKP
+359 LNHIEAHGYGESKP
-373 VAPNEVDG
+373 VAPNEIDG

>member
-1 MTVFSYSK
+1 MTGLSTSK
-9 TWICTLCI
+9 IWIYTLCV
-17 LALSACSAENE
+17 LALSACSAESE
-28 QTANT
+28 QASTANNT
-33 ASSAPKAAS
+33 PAAS
-42 NVSASAPNTNTT
+42 AVSASAPSVPT
-54 EALPIPRIP
+54 AAVLPIPRIP

-73 TEQQLTFEQAMPPQ
+73 TQQQLQFEQAMPAQ
-87 LKTMAGIKVYPA
+87 LKTVAGIKVYPA

-109 NGSLTQYSDD
+109 NGSLTQYSAD
-119 NATQISAK
+119 NATQISDK
-127 GVVSINQDGSGTST
+127 GVVSIHQDGSGTST
-141 NERLTLDVQAD
+141 NDRLTLEVQAD
-152 GSGTLVAK
+152 GSGSLVAK
-160 GASDDDTG
+160 AASDDETG

-199 GKLGNI
+199 GKWGNI
-205 TIQADGS
+205 TIHADGS
-212 GTWTG
+212 GSWTG

-231 WVGSQRQTNHGDGT
+231 WVGSQMQTNHGDGT
-245 GTLGPEEKA
+245 GTVGPEEKA
-254 VKMAPWPLA
+254 TQMAPWPLA

-283 YVISLDEQVLF
+283 YVISLDDQVLF
-294 DFDQANLRPDASKL
+294 DFDQATIRPDASNIL
-308 LVELATVLKQITASA
+308 TELAAALKQITASA

-328 HTDSKGSDE
+328 HTDSKGSEE

-345 RAQAVLKALQQQTP
+345 RALAVLKALQQQAK
-359 LSNISAHGYGETKP
+359 LNHIEAHGYGESKP
-373 VAPNEVDG
+373 VAPNEIDG

>member
-1 MTVFSYSK
+1 MTGLSISK
-9 TWICTLCI
+9 TWIYTLCV

-28 QTANT
+28 QASTANNT
-33 ASSAPKAAS
+33 PAAS
-42 NVSASAPNTNTT
+42 AVTASAPSVPT
-54 EALPIPRIP
+54 AAVLPIPRIP

-73 TEQQLTFEQAMPPQ
+73 TQQQLQFEQAMPAQ
-87 LKTMAGIKVYPA
+87 LKTVAGIKVYPA

-109 NGSLTQYSDD
+109 NGSLTQYNTD
-119 NATQISAK
+119 NATQISDK

-141 NERLTLDVQAD
+141 NDRLTLEVQAD
-152 GSGTLVAK
+152 GSGSLVAK

-199 GKLGNI
+199 GKWGNI
-205 TIQADGS
+205 TIHADGS
-212 GTWTG
+212 GSWTG

-231 WVGSQRQTNHGDGT
+231 WVGSQMQTNHGDGT
-245 GTLGPEEKA
+245 GTVGPEEKA
-254 VKMAPWPLA
+254 IQMAPWPLA

-283 YVISLDEQVLF
+283 YVISLDDQVLF
-294 DFDQANLRPDASKL
+294 DFDQATIRPDASNIL
-308 LVELATVLKQITASA
+308 TELATALKQITASA

-345 RAQAVLKALQQQTP
+345 RALAVLNALQQQAQF
-359 LSNISAHGYGETKP
+359 SHIEAHGYGESKP

>member
-1 MTVFSYSK
+1 MTGLSTSK
-9 TWICTLCI
+9 IWIYTLCV
-17 LALSACSAENE
+17 LALSACSAESE
-28 QTANT
+28 QASTANNT
-33 ASSAPKAAS
+33 PAAS
-42 NVSASAPNTNTT
+42 AVSASAPSVPT
-54 EALPIPRIP
+54 AAVLPIPRIP

-73 TEQQLTFEQAMPPQ
+73 TQQQLQFEQAMPAQ
-87 LKTMAGIKVYPA
+87 LKTVAGIKVYPA

-109 NGSLTQYSDD
+109 NGSLTQYSAD
-119 NATQISAK
+119 NATQISDK
-127 GVVSINQDGSGTST
+127 GVVSIHQDGSGTST
-141 NERLTLDVQAD
+141 NDRLTLEVQAD
-152 GSGTLVAK
+152 GSGSLVAK
-160 GASDDDTG
+160 AASDDETG

-199 GKLGNI
+199 GKWGNI
-205 TIQADGS
+205 TIHADGS
-212 GTWTG
+212 GSWTG

-231 WVGSQRQTNHGDGT
+231 WVGSQMQTNHGDGT
-245 GTLGPEEKA
+245 GTVGPEEKTTQ
-254 VKMAPWPLA
+254 MAPWPLA

-283 YVISLDEQVLF
+283 YVISLDDQVLF
-294 DFDQANLRPDASKL
+294 DFDQATIRPDASNIL
-308 LVELATVLKQITASA
+308 TELANALKQITASA

-345 RAQAVLKALQQQTP
+345 RAQAVLKALQQQAQ
-359 LSNISAHGYGETKP
+359 LSNITAHGYGETMP

>member
-1 MTVFSYSK
+1 MTGLSTSK
-9 TWICTLCI
+9 TWIYTLCV
-17 LALSACSAENE
+17 LALSACSAESE
-28 QTANT
+28 QASTANNT
-33 ASSAPKAAS
+33 PAAS
-42 NVSASAPNTNTT
+42 AVSASAPSVPT
-54 EALPIPRIP
+54 AAVLPIPRIP

-73 TEQQLTFEQAMPPQ
+73 TQQQLQFEQAMPAQ
-87 LKTMAGIKVYPA
+87 LKTVAGIKVYPA

-109 NGSLTQYSDD
+109 NGSLTQYSAD
-119 NATQISAK
+119 NATQISDK
-127 GVVSINQDGSGTST
+127 GVVSIHQDGSGTST
-141 NERLTLDVQAD
+141 NDRLTLEVQAD
-152 GSGTLVAK
+152 GSGSLVAK

-199 GKLGNI
+199 GKWGNI
-205 TIQADGS
+205 TIHADGS
-212 GTWTG
+212 GSWTG

-231 WVGSQRQTNHGDGT
+231 WVGSQMQTNHGDGT
-245 GTLGPEEKA
+245 GTVGPEEKA
-254 VKMAPWPLA
+254 TQMAPWPLA

-283 YVISLDEQVLF
+283 YVISLDDQVLF
-294 DFDQANLRPDASKL
+294 DFDQATIRPDASNIL
-308 LVELATVLKQITASA
+308 TELANALKQITASA

-328 HTDSKGSDE
+328 HTDSKGSEE

-345 RAQAVLKALQQQTP
+345 RALAVLKALQQQAK
-359 LSNISAHGYGETKP
+359 LNHIEAHGYGESKP

>member
-1 MTVFSYSK
+1 MTGLSISK
-9 TWICTLCI
+9 TWIYTLCV

-28 QTANT
+28 QASTANNT
-33 ASSAPKAAS
+33 PAAS
-42 NVSASAPNTNTT
+42 AVSASAPSVPT
-54 EALPIPRIP
+54 AAVLPIPRIP

-73 TEQQLTFEQAMPPQ
+73 TQQQLQFEQAMPAQ
-87 LKTMAGIKVYPA
+87 LKTVAGIKVYPA

-109 NGSLTQYSDD
+109 NGSLTQYSAD
-119 NATQISAK
+119 NATQISDK

-141 NERLTLDVQAD
+141 NDRLTLEVQAD
-152 GSGTLVAK
+152 GSGSLVAK

-199 GKLGNI
+199 GKWGNI
-205 TIQADGS
+205 TIHADGS
-212 GTWTG
+212 GSWTG

-231 WVGSQRQTNHGDGT
+231 WVGSQMQTNHGDGT
-245 GTLGPEEKA
+245 GTVGPEEKTTQ
-254 VKMAPWPLA
+254 MAPWPLA

-283 YVISLDEQVLF
+283 YVISLDDQVLF
-294 DFDQANLRPDASKL
+294 DFDQATIRPDASNIL
-308 LVELATVLKQITASA
+308 TELANALKQITASA

-345 RAQAVLKALQQQTP
+345 RALAVLKALQQQAK
-359 LSNISAHGYGETKP
+359 LNHIEAHGYGESKP

>member
-1 MTVFSYSK
+1 MTVFSTSSP
-9 TWICTLCI
+9 WVCALGIML
-17 LALSACSAENE
+17 LSACSAENE
-28 QTANT
+28 QSSNTSNT
-33 ASSAPKAAS
+33 APTSASTVAAS
-42 NVSASAPNTNTT
+42 AEASKSANLA
-54 EALPIPRIP
+54 IPRIP
-63 EITIPDFIGV
+63 EITIPDFIGA
-73 TEQQLTFEQAMPPQ
+73 TKQQLQFEQAMPAQ
-87 LKTMAGIKVYPA
+87 LKTVAGIKVYPA

-109 NGSLTQYSDD
+109 NGSLTQYNAD

-231 WVGSQRQTNHGDGT
+231 WVGSQMQTNHGDGT

-337 YNQTLSEN
+337 YN
-345 RAQAVLKALQQQTP
+345 
-359 LSNISAHGYGETKP
+359 
-373 VAPNEVDG
+373 
-381 KDSPS
+381 
-386 NRQLN
+386 
-391 RRVEIFVKTL
+391 

>member
-1 MTVFSYSK
+1 M
-9 TWICTLCI
+9 
-17 LALSACSAENE
+17 
-28 QTANT
+28 
-33 ASSAPKAAS
+33 
-42 NVSASAPNTNTT
+42 
-54 EALPIPRIP
+54 
-63 EITIPDFIGV
+63 
-73 TEQQLTFEQAMPPQ
+73 
-87 LKTMAGIKVYPA
+87 
-99 RCDNQ
+99 
-104 QLISS
+104 
-109 NGSLTQYSDD
+109 
-119 NATQISAK
+119 
-127 GVVSINQDGSGTST
+127 
-141 NERLTLDVQAD
+141 
-152 GSGTLVAK
+152 
-160 GASDDDTG
+160 
-168 ITLNV
+168 
-173 NADGSGTYVGP
+173 
-184 EGTISVDGKGGGTWV
+184 
-199 GKLGNI
+199 
-205 TIQADGS
+205 
-212 GTWTG
+212 
-217 DNDVVEIQANGAGT
+217 VEIQANGAGT

-391 RRVEIFVKTL
+391 RRVEIFVKTI